1 MDIDA
6 LLKEYSNEWV
16 RHSDRWSPYEEEA
29 RELAML
35 AGNARENP
43 RYQVGLVFTLHSV
56 SIHVYMTTR
65 AYPGTNRIG
74 NPVGE
79 TLQHIKGDIIC
90 HRLTR
95 QLMYI
100 VQVKFHRVY
109 FEIWMRSEEHT
120 SELQSPA

>member
-1 MDIDA
+1 M
-6 LLKEYSNEWV
+6 
-16 RHSDRWSPYEEEA
+16 HSDKWSPYEEEA

-35 AGNARENP
+35 ASNARENP
-43 RYQVGLVFTLHSV
+43 RYQIGLVFTLHSV

-65 AYPGTNRIG
+65 AYLGTNRIG

-109 FEIWMRSEEHT
+109 FEIWMEIGKLGEIPVVVGWFETEH
-120 SELQSPA
+120 EADDKG